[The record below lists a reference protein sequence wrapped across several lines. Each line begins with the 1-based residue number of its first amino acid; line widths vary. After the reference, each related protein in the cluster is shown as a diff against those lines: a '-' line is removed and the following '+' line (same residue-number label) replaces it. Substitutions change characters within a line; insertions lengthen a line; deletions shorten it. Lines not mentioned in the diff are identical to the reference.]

1 MQSGFYSSAT
11 GMVTQSI
18 AMNHITDNLTN
29 ANVNGYKKEQ
39 VLFHSFDQ
47 DLASEVSKLS
57 PFAKS
62 DLASGIDIIQG
73 VTDFSQGALHYT
85 GDPGDVGLEGQGF
98 IAVDTGNGISYTRN
112 ITLKVNNDGALVTK
126 EGYSVLNST
135 GEKIMLD
142 PTIPDVQRKLGVE
155 DDGTLYV
162 FDYSTKPV
170 RKITIQKIGICNFT
184 SPEKLERQGYG
195 LWKNSEEEDAGL
207 IAGEAKCRQMYAELS
222 NANPVES
229 MVDMIFNQRLYD
241 ANANSLKQM
250 HKNLED
256 YIRAV
261 ID

>member
-29 ANVNGYKKEQ
+29 ANVNGYKKQE

-57 PFAKS
+57 PFATS

-73 VTDFSQGALHYT
+73 VTNFSQGALHYT
-85 GDPGDVGLEGQGF
+85 GDPGDVALEGEGF
-98 IAVDTGNGISYTRN
+98 VAVDTGSGTYYTRN
-112 ITLKVNNDGALVTK
+112 LTLRVNNDGALVTK
-126 EGYSVLNST
+126 DGYSILNNN

-142 PTIPDVQRKLGVE
+142 PAIADAQRKLGVE

-162 FDYSTKPV
+162 WDYSTKPTS
-170 RKITIQKIGICNFT
+170 KIMLQKIGINHFA

-195 LWKNSEEEDAGL
+195 LWKNGEEDAGL
-207 IAGEAKCRQMYAELS
+207 VTGEAKFRQGYAELS
-222 NANPVES
+222 NANVVEN
-229 MVDMIFNQRLYD
+229 MVDMIYNQRLYD

-250 HKNLED
+250 YKSLEQ
-256 YIRAV
+256 YIGAV
-261 ID
+261 VS